1 MSHFVGKSHF
11 DEDGTRNYTVFQAM
25 NKYFKSNANTDYLL
39 SWKSKGLSAESIQPP
54 TTSGNSLTP
63 ELCYCGTK
71 TRVKFTG
78 KCFKQLKI

>member
-1 MSHFVGKSHF
+1 
-11 DEDGTRNYTVFQAM
+11 M

-63 ELCYCGTK
+63 ILN
-71 TRVKFTG
+71 
-78 KCFKQLKI
+78 